1 MNPLPEIARGA
12 RAAFARL
19 RAWTRR
25 PFATGYRWGL
35 PLALCAGLCLAL
47 PAGAGLA
54 LFLPLALAFGAK
66 AVRVSQRIHRL
77 DFVRLVDE
85 GGTAHLGTEAD
96 RLQRAWVLGCIALV
110 GLAVALLAAKL
121 ALAFA
126 GQAELSG
133 SIALYLGFAAVLLG
147 GFLLFYFLAL
157 RFDSGIARG
166 LASVAVTLPAFFVIV
181 AVAAMLLSW
190 LTALV
195 GTLGVSAE
203 GAIADGFSWVY
214 DVQRVLSSA
223 TDYFVRQDAVII
235 GGSIVFAAVLL
246 LLYAY
251 TVPYYWMASVA
262 RWFKGLGIAAVA
274 FSGAA
279 IVFAGAWLVDVQRW
293 AAAGGDGQLAHVLDP
308 DLVGDKAQALADY
321 RADDLVAL
329 VKAFVLPYTVGVF
342 VANAV
347 VAYRKAKAKR
357 ESDAILDGFARAG
370 SVDEAALPEL
380 EKRYLFF
387 GGRRTLWDIALR
399 SIGADVPLPSPFAP
413 RKLTWKER
421 LTGELE
427 E

>member
-1 MNPLPEIARGA
+1 M
-12 RAAFARL
+12 
-19 RAWTRR
+19 
-25 PFATGYRWGL
+25 
-35 PLALCAGLCLAL
+35 
-47 PAGAGLA
+47 
-54 LFLPLALAFGAK
+54 K

-85 GGTAHLGTEAD
+85 NGTARLDTETD

-110 GLAVALLAAKL
+110 GLSAALLVSRAAL
-121 ALAFA
+121 ALLP
-126 GQAELSG
+126 GAELSG

-147 GFLLFYFLAL
+147 GFLLLYYVAL
-157 RFDSGIARG
+157 RFDNGLARG
-166 LASVAVTLPAFFVIV
+166 LASIAVTLPAFFVIV
-181 AVAAMLLSW
+181 AVFGMALSW
-190 LTALV
+190 IS
-195 GTLGVSAE
+195 TLAGSIGRPAE
-203 GAIADGFSWVY
+203 AAVADGFSWVY
-214 DVQRVLSSA
+214 DVQRVLGSA

-235 GGSIVFAAVLL
+235 GGSVVFAAVLL

-251 TVPYYWMASVA
+251 TVPYYWMSSVA
-262 RWFKGLGIAAVA
+262 RWFKGLGLAAVA

-293 AAAGGDGQLAHVLDP
+293 AAQGESGQLAHVVDP
-308 DLVGDKAQALADY
+308 DLVGDKARALADY
-321 RADDLVAL
+321 RTDDLVAL

-347 VAYRKAKAKR
+347 VAYRRAKAKR
-357 ESDAILDGFARAG
+357 ESDAILDGFAQSGAA
-370 SVDEAALPEL
+370 DEEALPEL

-399 SIGADVPLPSPFAP
+399 SIGHDVPLPSPFAP

>member
-1 MNPLPEIARGA
+1 M
-12 RAAFARL
+12 
-19 RAWTRR
+19 
-25 PFATGYRWGL
+25 
-35 PLALCAGLCLAL
+35 
-47 PAGAGLA
+47 
-54 LFLPLALAFGAK
+54 
-66 AVRVSQRIHRL
+66 
-77 DFVRLVDE
+77 
-85 GGTAHLGTEAD
+85 
-96 RLQRAWVLGCIALV
+96 
-110 GLAVALLAAKL
+110 
-121 ALAFA
+121 
-126 GQAELSG
+126 
-133 SIALYLGFAAVLLG
+133 
-147 GFLLFYFLAL
+147 
-157 RFDSGIARG
+157 
-166 LASVAVTLPAFFVIV
+166 
-181 AVAAMLLSW
+181 
-190 LTALV
+190 
-195 GTLGVSAE
+195 
-203 GAIADGFSWVY
+203 
-214 DVQRVLSSA
+214 
-223 TDYFVRQDAVII
+223 RQDAVII

-357 ESDAILDGFARAG
+357 ESDAILDGFALAG

-387 GGRRTLWDIALR
+387 GGRRMGGHRPALHR
-399 SIGADVPLPSPFAP
+399 RRRAPARPLRAAQTHLEGTPDGRRAGGIEAPSRP
-413 RKLTWKER
+413 RATRRKSPGRVRGFGPSSPDASGKPAL
-421 LTGELE
+421 G
-427 E
+427 

>member
-1 MNPLPEIARGA
+1 MRSLPDSKQAVRSAAR
-12 RAAFARL
+12 RL
-19 RAWTRR
+19 GAWTRR
-25 PFATGYRWGL
+25 PFDTGYRWGL
-35 PLALCAGLCLAL
+35 PLALYAGLCLAL

-54 LFLPLALAFGAK
+54 LFLPPALALAVK

-85 GGTAHLGTEAD
+85 NGTARLDTETD

-110 GLAVALLAAKL
+110 GLSAALLVSRAAL
-121 ALAFA
+121 ALLP
-126 GQAELSG
+126 GAELSG
-133 SIALYLGFAAVLLG
+133 SIALYRGFAAVLLG
-147 GFLLFYFLAL
+147 GFLLLYVAL
-157 RFDSGIARG
+157 RFDNGLARG
-166 LASVAVTLPAFFVIV
+166 LASIAVTLPAFFVIV
-181 AVAAMLLSW
+181 AVLGMALSW
-190 LTALV
+190 IS
-195 GTLGVSAE
+195 TLAGSIGRPAE
-203 GAIADGFSWVY
+203 AAVADGFSWVY
-214 DVQRVLSSA
+214 DVQRVLGSA

-235 GGSIVFAAVLL
+235 GGSVVFAAVLL

-251 TVPYYWMASVA
+251 TVPYYWMSSVA
-262 RWFKGLGIAAVA
+262 RWFKGLGLAAVA

-293 AAAGGDGQLAHVLDP
+293 AAQGESGQLAHVVDP
-308 DLVGDKAQALADY
+308 DLVGDKARALADY
-321 RADDLVAL
+321 RTDDLVAL

-347 VAYRKAKAKR
+347 VAYRRAKAKR
-357 ESDAILDGFARAG
+357 ESDAILDGFAQSGAA
-370 SVDEAALPEL
+370 DEEALPEL

-399 SIGADVPLPSPFAP
+399 SIGHDVPLPSPFAP